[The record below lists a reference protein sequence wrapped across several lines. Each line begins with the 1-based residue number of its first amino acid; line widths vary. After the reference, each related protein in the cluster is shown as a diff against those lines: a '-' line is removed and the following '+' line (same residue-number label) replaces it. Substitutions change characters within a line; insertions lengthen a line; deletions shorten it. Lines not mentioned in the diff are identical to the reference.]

1 MGGKGWPGAEWGE
14 RDCASPKNPHPN
26 GAEECPM
33 WETDRSQGFR
43 SRTLERVVGTLR
55 GPAEQHQELEKV
67 KEGADGGLCSA
78 ALGMSTAPT
87 DTPLSLAALGLS
99 EIFPDRA
106 EEPGADL
113 RRGGQQTQLL
123 RGQHPQQGRAV
134 RCQEGEG
141 GRWLFRANLP
151 HFGYR
156 WDGHQRAVGQAAA
169 WMGLEGGWWWLCG
182 QGRAWATETA
192 LWQRGGLFL
201 GSWDRA
207 KAYAGPHLW
216 ICSVSLCPEHGP
228 GLCLCNERAGAVTLL
243 SISVPQDNLKIPGSV
258 TSRINLW
265 ISRTQE
271 PAKDEKSKV
280 TARAIASG

>member
-123 RGQHPQQGRAV
+123 RGQHPQQGRAIC
-134 RCQEGEG
+134 CQEGEG
-141 GRWLFRANLP
+141 DVGFLGQIFPILGTDRIDINVQWDRLLP
-151 HFGYR
+151 GWVWR
-156 WDGHQRAVGQAAA
+156 EVG
-169 WMGLEGGWWWLCG
+169 GGCV
-182 QGRAWATETA
+182 GRAGLGPPKLRCGSVGGCFWGAGTEPRRMLVLTCGFAQSPCALSTA
-192 LWQRGGLFL
+192 LGCVCAMRELEL
-201 GSWDRA
+201 
-207 KAYAGPHLW
+207 
-216 ICSVSLCPEHGP
+216 
-228 GLCLCNERAGAVTLL
+228 
-243 SISVPQDNLKIPGSV
+243 
-258 TSRINLW
+258 
-265 ISRTQE
+265 
-271 PAKDEKSKV
+271 
-280 TARAIASG
+280 